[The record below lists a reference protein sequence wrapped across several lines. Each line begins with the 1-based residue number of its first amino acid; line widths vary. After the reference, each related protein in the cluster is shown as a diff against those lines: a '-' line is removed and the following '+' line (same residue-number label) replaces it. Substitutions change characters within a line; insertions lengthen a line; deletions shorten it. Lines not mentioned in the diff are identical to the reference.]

1 LKSGGTIL
9 FSGFFESNLDDI
21 SQASAE
27 LCLIYVQHTVNG
39 GWVVARFFKE

>member
-21 SQASAE
+21 SHASAE
-27 LCLIYVQHTVNG
+27 LGLTYLQHTVNG
-39 GWVVARFFKE
+39 GWVVARFFKK